1 MSLLAHTESTRL
13 RLQRGEKAAT
23 VGLFAN
29 TGLSG
34 IKIGAG
40 ILGNSYALVADG
52 IESLLDIFSSLIV
65 IGGLRFAA
73 TPPDSNH
80 PYGHGKAE
88 PVAAAVVSLGL
99 LGAALGLAAMSLRE
113 VLQPHHAPAPF
124 TLIVLVGVIV
134 VKEGLFRTLTK
145 RAEHL
150 GSQAVK
156 ADAWHH
162 RSDAITSV
170 AAFVGISIALIGGP
184 GYEAADD
191 VAALFACAIIGFN
204 GLRLLRPALAE
215 IMDAAPAGG
224 LDSETRAI
232 AIGVD
237 GVEGIDKCRLRKMG
251 LDFYVDLHVLVDGGK
266 TVSEG
271 HRIAHDVKDAIRLV
285 HPAVADVL
293 VHVEP
298 MPGALP

>member
-1 MSLLAHTESTRL
+1 MTAPLHSESTRVRL
-13 RLQRGEKAAT
+13 RQGEKAAT
-23 VGLFAN
+23 AGLLAN
-29 TGLSG
+29 TALSG

-52 IESLLDIFSSLIV
+52 IESLLDIFSSLVV
-65 IGGLRFAA
+65 IGGLRVAA
-73 TPPDSNH
+73 TPPDSDH

-99 LGAALGLAAMSLRE
+99 LGSAAGLAALSLRE
-113 VLQPHHAPAPF
+113 ILTPHHAPAAF
-124 TLIVLVGVIV
+124 TLWVLVGVIV
-134 VKEGLFRTLTK
+134 VKETLFRVLAN

-150 GSQAVK
+150 GSHAVK

-170 AAFVGISIALIGGP
+170 AAFVGIGIALLGGP
-184 GYEAADD
+184 GYETADD
-191 VAALFACAIIGFN
+191 FAALFACAIIAFN
-204 GLRLLRPALAE
+204 GVRLLRPAFAE
-215 IMDAAPAGG
+215 IMDAAPVGG
-224 LDSETRAI
+224 LDREIRAI
-232 AIGVD
+232 AMR
-237 GVEGIDKCRLRKMG
+237 VEGVLGIEKCRLRKMG
-251 LDFYVDLHVLVDGGK
+251 LDFYVDLHVLVHGES

-271 HRIAHDVKDAIRLV
+271 HRIAHDVKDAIRLA

-298 MPGALP
+298 QFP